1 MYGAS
6 HDNLT
11 AYSNVKVFE
20 KVFNSCIKDRIFLTL
35 ALVGLLVQVG
45 FSCSIVKILHSFSYT
60 IVVGSILIYIAI
72 LSLTMSYFSI
82 AAHINR
88 MTKRW
93 KTRQGWVCT
102 TKVDR
107 RRLRARTCLRIEF
120 GNNSVE
126 ALTPLVVQEFCISR
140 TVSFLLVS
148 NEFGVTWH
156 NLLYM

>member
-88 MTKRW
+88 MTKR
-93 KTRQGWVCT
+93 
-102 TKVDR
+102 
-107 RRLRARTCLRIEF
+107 
-120 GNNSVE
+120 
-126 ALTPLVVQEFCISR
+126 
-140 TVSFLLVS
+140 
-148 NEFGVTWH
+148 
-156 NLLYM
+156 